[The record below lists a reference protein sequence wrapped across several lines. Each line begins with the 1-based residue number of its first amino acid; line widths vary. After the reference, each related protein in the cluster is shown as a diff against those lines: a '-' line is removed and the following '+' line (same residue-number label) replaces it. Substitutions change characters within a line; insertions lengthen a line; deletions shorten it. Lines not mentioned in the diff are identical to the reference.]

1 MTTDLIRFQL
11 KEDLDTYISH
21 ILTYPW
27 DMPPFF
33 TIDDLDTHNKVVL
46 VRVDLNSPIGP
57 DGEILDDI
65 RFRSHIPTIRALD
78 DAKAVLIAHQSR
90 PGKKD
95 FTTMEN
101 HAKKLSSLIGKSV
114 MYVDDIF
121 GSHALQTI
129 REMDNGEVVLLENLR
144 FSSEEV
150 LKAPADDL
158 AKTHLV
164 KKLSLVTDLYLND
177 AFGTAHRAQTSIVAF
192 PLVLTSGAGKLME
205 KEVDMLTKALTTSQ
219 RPRIF
224 MLGGTKADDSIK
236 VIEHVLSQGS
246 ADKVLVTG
254 VVANVFLA
262 ASGVDIG
269 RPSLDYIKS
278 LGYEGCV
285 EVCKKLLDM
294 YDGKIM
300 MPIDVALN
308 NNGNRLDAHLEDLPP
323 TECLI
328 YDIGIETIVAY
339 SRELKSAGTVVI
351 NGPAG
356 VFEQKAFALGTDE
369 TLKAAAQSK
378 LSILGGGHIA
388 AAARRIG
395 IDKLITHISTGGGA
409 CIDFLAGETLPGIT
423 ALVDA
428 KCQTEDG

>member
-1 MTTDLIRFQL
+1 
-11 KEDLDTYISH
+11 
-21 ILTYPW
+21 
-27 DMPPFF
+27 MPPFF

-57 DGEILDDI
+57 NGEILDDI

-114 MYVDDIF
+114 MYVDDIC
-121 GSHALQTI
+121 GSHALQAI

-150 LKAPADDL
+150 LKAPVDDL

-177 AFGTAHRAQTSIVAF
+177 AFGTAHRVQTSIVAF

-219 RPRIF
+219 RPRVF

-254 VVANVFLA
+254 VVANTFLA

-308 NNGNRLDAHLEDLPP
+308 NNGNRLDAHLEDLP
-323 TECLI
+323 TEYLI

-356 VFEQKAFALGTDE
+356 VFEQKAFTLGTDE

-378 LSILGGGHIA
+378 LSILGGGHIP

-395 IDKLITHISTGGGA
+395 IDKHITHISTGGGA
-409 CIDFLAGETLPGIT
+409 CIDFLAGETLPGIM
-423 ALVDA
+423 ALVNA

>member
-1 MTTDLIRFQL
+1 
-11 KEDLDTYISH
+11 
-21 ILTYPW
+21 
-27 DMPPFF
+27 MPPFL

-57 DGEILDDI
+57 NGEILDDI
-65 RFRSHIPTIRALD
+65 RFRSHIPTIKALD
-78 DAKAVLIAHQSR
+78 DAKTVLIAHQSR
-90 PGKKD
+90 PGKRD

-101 HAKKLSSLIGKSV
+101 HAKKLASLIGKNV
-114 MYVDDIF
+114 AYVDDIC
-121 GSHALQTI
+121 GSHAQQSI

-144 FSSEEV
+144 FSSEEL

-164 KKLSLVTDLYLND
+164 KKLSLVSDLYLDD

-205 KEVDMLTKALTTSQ
+205 KEVDILTKALTTSQ

-224 MLGGTKADDSIK
+224 MLGGAKADDSIM
-236 VIEHVLSQGS
+236 VIENVLSQGS

-254 VVANVFLA
+254 IVANAFLA

-278 LGYEGCV
+278 LGYEGCID
-285 EVCKKLLDM
+285 VCKRLIDT
-294 YDGKIM
+294 YNGKIM

-308 NNGNRLDAHLEDLPP
+308 SNGNRLDAHLEDLPK
-323 TECLI
+323 ECPI
-328 YDIGIETIVAY
+328 DDIGIETIVAY

-356 VFEQKAFALGTDE
+356 IFEQKAFSLGTDE

-388 AAARRIG
+388 AAARRSG
-395 IDKLITHISTGGGA
+395 IDKRITHISTGGGA
-409 CIDFLAGETLPGIT
+409 CLDFLAGESLPGIT
-423 ALVDA
+423 ALIEA
-428 KCQTEDG
+428 KYRTEEGC